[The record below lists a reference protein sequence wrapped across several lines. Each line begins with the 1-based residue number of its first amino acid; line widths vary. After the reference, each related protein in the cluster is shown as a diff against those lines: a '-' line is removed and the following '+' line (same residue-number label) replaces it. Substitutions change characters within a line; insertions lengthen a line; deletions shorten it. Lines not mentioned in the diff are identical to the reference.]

1 MKFSELL
8 AEKMRE
14 NHETA
19 YRLAKEIGVSQTT
32 VSNWLT
38 GKARPQLAHI
48 GKLEA
53 HYGCPMSVSDNEGQ

>member
-19 YRLAKEIGVSQTT
+19 YRLAKEIGVSQSTI
-32 VSNWLT
+32 SNWLT
-38 GKARPQLAHI
+38 GKANPQLAHL

-53 HYGCPMSVSDNEGQ
+53 HYGCSMGTDE